1 VTIENFTTSDLS
13 LITTVTTLV
22 RERPV
27 FSDIYALQGSVE
39 TCIRYTG
46 IFNKQF
52 IENLTENLSAKNFLQ
67 SIKFFF
73 EITAMSLVSPCL
85 G

>member
-1 VTIENFTTSDLS
+1 MTIENFTTSDLS

-22 RERPV
+22 RERRV

-52 IENLTENLSAKNFLQ
+52 IENLTENLSAK
-67 SIKFFF
+67 IFFT
-73 EITAMSLVSPCL
+73 ID
-85 G
+85 